1 MKMKL
6 CALII
11 VIWFT
16 GVHTLVSA
24 GFQPESQSEPQSK
37 DLFYQSGSSHQ
48 GVKVSILLNRNGQ
61 ETTVRPT
68 HNFVSGDRIKFI
80 LEMNY
85 SGYLA
90 IINKGSSSRQKLIYP
105 QGGGISQV
113 QVKKR
118 IELPSGSDWIRF
130 DEQTGKEEVTILMSN
145 KPFKVEGTPSAGAGT
160 QPTSGSIGGVA
171 SPQEEAEILAALNK
185 SITKDLEYD
194 SGNSGFTVTASQN
207 FTKPIKIVFT
217 LNHGG

>member
-1 MKMKL
+1 MKMKI

-24 GFQPESQSEPQSK
+24 GFQTEAQSEPQAK
-37 DLFYQSGSSHQ
+37 DLFYQTGSSHQ

-90 IINKGSSSRQKLIYP
+90 ILNKGTSGRQNLIYP
-105 QGGGISQV
+105 QAGGVSQV
-113 QVKKR
+113 QVKKQ

-130 DEQTGKEEVTILMSN
+130 DEQTGTEQVTFLMSK
-145 KPFKVEGTPSAGAGT
+145 KPFKAEAESSGGTGI
-160 QPTSGSIGGVA
+160 QPVSGSIGGVA
-171 SPQEEAEILAALNK
+171 NPQEEAEILAALNK
-185 SITKDLEYD
+185 SITKDLVYD
-194 SGNSGFTVTASQN
+194 SGNSGFTVTSSQN
-207 FTKPIKIVFT
+207 FTKPVKIVFS
-217 LNHGG
+217 LKHGR